1 MRRFRFAP
9 CLLLLLIFSTAIIGT
24 ACNRLQSSAEE
35 LLYETITTSRQ
46 NHIYERPALRT
57 ARLAT
62 IKEGERIQVL
72 QEPRNR
78 WLKIRTATGQVGW
91 IETRDVLKR
100 DYFDQWQELA
110 PQIQQQPLQMQGD
123 TLAEAYLRLQPGR
136 DTVKVYKLSENQPVD
151 IFAIAYTERPL
162 PAGAAA
168 LPPPPPVKKPVD
180 NKAPLPGKKGKKSR
194 RSADNGKKYDTWYL
208 VRTNQGAA
216 GWMFA
221 GLVSLRIPEEV
232 ARFAESKLIT
242 TWRNIGQVK
251 DLEGNDRPSYL
262 LLEREENAPRDFD
275 RLRVLS
281 WNRGRKRYDTTARI
295 SDVVGFLP
303 LDFQPPRAE
312 TTTYRFKI
320 QHFNPDNPRQ
330 IFTDE
335 YESNGMLLKKLGRA
349 VEDF

>member
-1 MRRFRFAP
+1 MRRFGHY
-9 CLLLLLIFSTAIIGT
+9 LLLLILLISL
-24 ACNRLQSSAEE
+24 ACNTLQSSTEQ

-57 ARLAT
+57 ARLET
-62 IKEGERIQVL
+62 LKEGERIQVL

-78 WLKIRTATGQVGW
+78 WLKIRTATGKVGW

-110 PQIQQQPLQMQGD
+110 PQVQKQQLQMQGD

-136 DTVKVYKLSENQPVD
+136 DTVKVYKLVENQPVD

-162 PAGAAA
+162 PAGSAAPK
-168 LPPPPPVKKPVD
+168 PPAPVKKLVASPT
-180 NKAPLPGKKGKKSR
+180 PLPGKKGKKSR

-208 VRTNQGAA
+208 VRTAQGAT
-216 GWMFA
+216 GWIFA

-242 TWRNIGQVK
+242 TWRNIGK
-251 DLEGNDRPSYL
+251 ITDPEGNAHPSYL
-262 LLEREENAPRDFD
+262 LLEREENTPRDFD

-281 WNRGRKRYDTTARI
+281 WNRGRKRYDTTARV
-295 SDVVGFLP
+295 SDLVGFLP
-303 LDFQPPRAE
+303 LEFYAPNSE
-312 TTTYRFKI
+312 ITTYRFKI
-320 QHFNPDNPRQ
+320 QHFNSEDARQ

-335 YESNGMLLKKLGRA
+335 YETNGVQLKKLNRT